1 MRHEPPTVVGVP
13 TRSPSETVTAFIE
26 ALERRDLDTALGFVA
41 DGCEY
46 DNVPMG
52 KVFGPDGIRGL
63 LAPMLGAATTIEWV
77 VHRQASE
84 GPLVFNERVDRFEMP
99 FGWIEIPVTGVW
111 EVHDGLIT
119 LWRDYFDE
127 GTYRRQLPSPR

>member
-1 MRHEPPTVVGVP
+1 MA
-13 TRSPSETVTAFIE
+13 SANPSDIVSTFIRE
-26 ALERRDLDTALGFVA
+26 LERNDLDAALALVSA
-41 DGCEY
+41 DCEY

-52 KVFGPDGIRGL
+52 KVHGPAAIRSL

-77 VHRQASE
+77 VHRQAAE
-84 GPLVFNERVDRFEMP
+84 GQLVFNERVDRFEMP

-111 EVHDGLIT
+111 EVHDGVIT

-127 GTYRRQLPSPR
+127 ATYRRQLPTPPT

>member
-1 MRHEPPTVVGVP
+1 MP

-26 ALERRDLDTALGFVA
+26 ALERRDLDTALTLVA

-52 KVFGPDGIRGL
+52 KVFGAEAIGTVLG
-63 LAPMLGAATTIEWV
+63 PMIAAATTIEWV
-77 VHRQASE
+77 VHRQAAE
-84 GPLVFNERVDRFEMP
+84 GPVVFNERVDRFQMP

-127 GTYRRQLPSPR
+127 AMYRKQLPSAP

>member
-1 MRHEPPTVVGVP
+1 MASMPSVP
-13 TRSPSETVTAFIE
+13 TPSDVVTSFID
-26 ALERRDLDTALGFVA
+26 ALERNDLDAALALVA
-41 DGCEY
+41 PECEY

-52 KVFGPDGIRGL
+52 KVHGPDAIRSVLG
-63 LAPMLGAATTIEWV
+63 PMLGASTTIEWI
-77 VHRQASE
+77 VHRQT
-84 GPLVFNERVDRFEMP
+84 GDGTVVFNERLDRFEMP

-127 GTYRRQLPSPR
+127 STYRRQLPAAPS

>member
-1 MRHEPPTVVGVP
+1 MTPT
-13 TRSPSETVTAFIE
+13 ETVSTFIA
-26 ALERRDLDTALGFVA
+26 ALARNDLAAAATLVSD
-41 DGCEY
+41 DCEY

-52 KVFGPDGIRGL
+52 KVFGPEAITKF

-77 VHRQASE
+77 VHRQAAD
-84 GPLVFNERVDRFEMP
+84 GPVVFNERVDRFEMP

-111 EVHDGLIT
+111 EVHDGRIT

-127 GTYRRQLPSPR
+127 AMFRRQLPATSA